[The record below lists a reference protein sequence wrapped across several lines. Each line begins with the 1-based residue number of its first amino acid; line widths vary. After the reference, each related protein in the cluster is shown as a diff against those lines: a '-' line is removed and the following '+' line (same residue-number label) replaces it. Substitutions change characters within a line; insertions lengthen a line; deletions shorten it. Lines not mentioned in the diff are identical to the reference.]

1 MRRFSPTWYLEAS
14 SSSQVGKYFDP
25 PIPPANDARTVSWH
39 NDDQQV
45 AKLGVS
51 CKDRSLL
58 ADLGVFFQVVIFA
71 AKIHLATVATR
82 AGQAEL
88 AEFHLKVVR
97 LGLGRCFA

>member
-14 SSSQVGKYFDP
+14 SSSHVGKYFDP

-58 ADLGVFFQVVIFA
+58 ADLGAFFQVVIFA
-71 AKIHLATVATR
+71 AKIHLASVTTR